1 MKKPFRNEF
10 FAVAATMA
18 ACVGL
23 AAVPFQRAMAQPKD
37 HAAGLRIM
45 ASDGV
50 KPAVN
55 ALLSQMESSTGEKVE
70 TEFNASK
77 TLTQEIMDGKPFDV
91 AILTSEN
98 LEALIQKGKIVPDS
112 RVEVARAGIGVGVR
126 EGSPKP
132 DVSSEEAFRETLL
145 KAKAITFNPSGA
157 SSTYFKK
164 ICERMGI
171 LEKIAPKF
179 ILDAAPGRPQML
191 VAEGKA
197 DIVITLIPEVL
208 DSKGVALAGPFPEKL
223 QTYFNFFGGSLA
235 EFAESRKG
243 ERADQEHDGTSGRS
257 DAEIGGDGATLISS
271 GVGIVR
277 DRSAAHLRG
286 GRFSK

>member
-10 FAVAATMA
+10 FVVAATLA

-23 AAVPFQRAMAQPKD
+23 TAVPFQRAMAQPKD

-55 ALLSQMESSTGEKVE
+55 ALLAQMESSTGEKVE

-98 LEALIQKGKIVPDS
+98 LEALIQKGKIVPET
-112 RVEVARAGIGVGVR
+112 RAEVARAGIGVGVR

-132 DVSSEEAFRETLL
+132 DVSSEEAFKETLL

-157 SSTYFKK
+157 SSTYFKQ
-164 ICERMGI
+164 ICDRMGI
-171 LEKIAPKF
+171 LAKISPKF

-223 QTYFNFFGGSLA
+223 QTYFNFSAGVSPSSHNPEKAKELIKSMMGPA
-235 EFAESRKG
+235 A
-243 ERADQEHDGTSGRS
+243 A
-257 DAEIGGDGATLISS
+257 ATLKS
-271 GVGIVR
+271 VGMEQR
-277 DRSAAHLRG
+277 
-286 GRFSK
+286 